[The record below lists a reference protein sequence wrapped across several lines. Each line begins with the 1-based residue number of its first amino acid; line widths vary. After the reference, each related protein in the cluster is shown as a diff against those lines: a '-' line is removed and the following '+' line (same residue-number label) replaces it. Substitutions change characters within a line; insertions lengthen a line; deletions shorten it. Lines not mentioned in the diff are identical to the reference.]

1 MALKGTGVISIGE
14 DIMSLTTCCG
24 CSTVRTIESL
34 HRLQKKKT
42 FWLVSCRMQKGCL
55 IWNEFSYLMETHGI
69 EIH

>member
-1 MALKGTGVISIGE
+1 MALKGTDVISNGE

-42 FWLVSCRMQKGCL
+42 FWLVSC
-55 IWNEFSYLMETHGI
+55 
-69 EIH
+69 